1 MNDSIYEFSIS
12 GKFSEKLHCWN
23 VVTIPYCDNGNY
35 SLLLLA
41 GADRSLLHHRLLL
54 CLRGAGTLKTFKEDK
69 KLFILNRVIQLQ
81 CRVIVE
87 CSLGA
92 EQGFV
97 LLVGKVRMRTNSKIS
112 ASLV

>member
-1 MNDSIYEFSIS
+1 MIAYMNLVFLESSVKNCIVGMLLTSPI
-12 GKFSEKLHCWN
+12 
-23 VVTIPYCDNGNY
+23 VIMVIIPYSCW
-35 SLLLLA
+35 LVQH
-41 GADRSLLHHRLLL
+41 RSFLHHRLLL
-54 CLRGAGTLKTFKEDK
+54 CLRGAGTLKTFKEYK
-69 KLFILNRVIQLQ
+69 KLFILNRVIQLL

-87 CSLGA
+87 WGLGA

>member
-1 MNDSIYEFSIS
+1 MKNCIVGMLLTSPFVIMVI
-12 GKFSEKLHCWN
+12 
-23 VVTIPYCDNGNY
+23 IPYSCC
-35 SLLLLA
+35 LVQH
-41 GADRSLLHHRLLL
+41 RSLLHHRLLL
-54 CLRGAGTLKTFKEDK
+54 WRVAGALKKNEGDK

-81 CRVIVE
+81 CRVIE
-87 CSLGA
+87 EWGLGA